1 MRAAFF
7 LLLALITA
15 AGPRAQADL
24 SGDWSGSISGL
35 LPLVLHI
42 EAAADGYTATLDS
55 PTQGAFGI
63 PVAEVLLEGSTV
75 TLTLPMLPA
84 SFTGELDADTL
95 AGYWSQ
101 SGTEQPLTLV
111 RGGEVMEMNRPQE
124 PQPPFPYTVESVRF
138 EGGESEV
145 ILSGTTTIPE
155 GEGPFPAVVLVSGS
169 GPQDRNEELL
179 GHKPFLVLA
188 DALTRRG
195 ILVLRYDDR
204 GVGQST
210 GDFEAGTT
218 SDFADDAQAAV
229 EELAGRYDVT
239 SIGIIGHSEG
249 GLIAPI
255 VADASDDVDFVV
267 LLAGPSVSGADVL
280 AHQNGLIVA
289 VSGADEAAATA
300 YADSMRAVLAD
311 IVAIPLDRAIS
322 DAERASVVAHMRAV
336 VDALPEE
343 GQLQFGADTE
353 AREHTT
359 ETLIDTVT
367 SPWMRY
373 FLAYDPGPALRAL
386 DVPALGLFGSKDL
399 QVYPAQNAEP
409 MREALSESASR
420 EWDVRVFDG
429 LNHLFQTAETGSPT
443 EYAEIEETMSPVV
456 LEAVADWILGLE

>member
-1 MRAAFF
+1 
-7 LLLALITA
+7 
-15 AGPRAQADL
+15 
-24 SGDWSGSISGL
+24 
-35 LPLVLHI
+35 
-42 EAAADGYTATLDS
+42 
-55 PTQGAFGI
+55 
-63 PVAEVLLEGSTV
+63 
-75 TLTLPMLPA
+75 
-84 SFTGELDADTL
+84 
-95 AGYWSQ
+95 
-101 SGTEQPLTLV
+101 
-111 RGGEVMEMNRPQE
+111 MEMNRPQE

-218 SDFADDAQAAV
+218 LDFADDAQAAV

-386 DVPALGLFGSKDL
+386 DVPALGVFGSTDL
-399 QVYPAQNAEP
+399 QVDPVQTAEP
-409 MREALSESASR
+409 MREALSESARR
-420 EWDVRVFDG
+420 EWDVRVFAG